1 MFLNKKHIKK
11 RKKNIIKKNLMGYLI
26 GLFIKTAKMKK
37 FQYFQAISILHGHQG
52 QWKLGI
58 TSELITCIS

>member
-1 MFLNKKHIKK
+1 
-11 RKKNIIKKNLMGYLI
+11 MGYLI